1 MKRAICSIA
10 LLLSASCILAQN
22 AGIFYTK
29 NGSKLTGDKPKGFKI
44 AYDQG
49 YALGAFVDLKIV
61 EDVELSIQ
69 PGYQKIQ
76 SVIKVPDT
84 DDPEGGLKD
93 TLDFRLDYFSL
104 PLLFKIYPTNSERFY
119 FIGGPQLGILLE
131 SKTSNENGEE
141 QDQDEIMNSTNLS
154 LNFGFGYKIPIKSLY
169 LFIEARYEQGLV
181 NITDFGNPDELFSR
195 VKSQGINLTLGLG
208 MPFKRKPDE

>member
-1 MKRAICSIA
+1 MVM
-10 LLLSASCILAQN
+10 LLSTSCILAQS

-29 NGSKLTGDKPKGFKI
+29 NGAKLTGDKPRGFKV

-49 YALGAFVDLKIV
+49 FALGAFIDLRIVD
-61 EDVELSIQ
+61 DVSFSFQ
-69 PGYQKIQ
+69 PGYQKLQ
-76 SVIKVPDT
+76 SVIQVPDA

-104 PLLFKIYPTNSERFY
+104 PLLFKIKPSNSERFY
-119 FIGGPQLGILLE
+119 FIGGPQLGFLIE
-131 SKTSNENGEE
+131 SKTTNENGEE

-154 LNFGFGYKIPIKSLY
+154 LNFGFGYKIPIKSVY
-169 LFIEARYEQGLV
+169 LFIEARYEQGLI

-195 VKSQGINLTLGLG
+195 VKSQGINLTIGLGL
-208 MPFKRKPDE
+208 PFKRSSDE